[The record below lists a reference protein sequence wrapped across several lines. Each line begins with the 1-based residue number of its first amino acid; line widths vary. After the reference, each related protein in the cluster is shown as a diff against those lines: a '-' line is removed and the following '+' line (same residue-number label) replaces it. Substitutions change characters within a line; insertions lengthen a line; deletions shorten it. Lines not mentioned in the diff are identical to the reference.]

1 MTKIGVL
8 IPLCSRNQDWKT
20 ANDIDFFSCFQM
32 FFYQS
37 ISGKYEY
44 RFYFAIDENDKFLM
58 DNIDNIKMK
67 LNKDLDSVHI
77 MPKTLN
83 KNPYGIWNRLLEEA
97 KDECDYFYQCGSD
110 ICMLTKNW
118 DDYFIKQL
126 KKNDNIGFI
135 GGVDKQFWLE
145 RAIRGLDQILEN
157 VFFHK
162 THYEIFNRFI
172 NPEFKTWF
180 GDDYLSQLYREVDK
194 TFICPQ
200 ILFQNANRVGDG
212 NKKSRYEPSLENQ
225 DKWKTIAINDSDLI
239 KQFINEVNINEKK

>member
-1 MTKIGVL
+1 MSKIGIL
-8 IPLCSRNQDWKT
+8 IPLCSRNQKWKT
-20 ANDIDFFSCFQM
+20 VDDIDFFSVFQM
-32 FFYQS
+32 FFYHS

-44 RFYFAIDENDKFLM
+44 RFYFAIDENDKFLI

-67 LNKDLDSVHI
+67 LNDTLDSVHI

-83 KNPYGIWNRLLEEA
+83 KNPYGIWNKLLDIA
-97 KDECDYFYQCGSD
+97 VKDCDYFYQVGSD
-110 ICMLTKNW
+110 IAMLTKNW

-126 KKNDNIGFI
+126 KARDNIGFI

-145 RAIRGLDQILEN
+145 RALRGMDQILEN

-162 THYEIFNRFI
+162 THYEIFGRFI

-180 GDDYLSQLYREVDK
+180 GDDYLSQIYREVDR

-200 ILFQNANRVGDG
+200 ILFQNANRVGDQNG
-212 NKKSRYEPSLENQ
+212 NNRYDPSLANQ
-225 DKWKTIAINDSDLI
+225 DK
-239 KQFINEVNINEKK
+239 